1 MEDDTNDW
9 VVADSEDEG
18 GFQPLADQSGLLS
31 GSPFSSGPERISE
44 RQ

>member
-1 MEDDTNDW
+1 MEGGASNW
-9 VVADSEDEG
+9 VVADSEDEE

-31 GSPFSSGPERISE
+31 GDPFSSGPRGISE